1 MLFTM
6 ILYTS
11 PRQVVQISSTSASM
25 SPEPCKLRYIIT
37 CHLAKACIYRQLLHP
52 SRPGCLSGPSL
63 FPVLVASIF
72 LKEISPF
79 LFVKLPQLALFGW
92 GVLLEPLAASG
103 GLPRPLAP
111 SGGLRRPPA
120 ASGCLWRPP
129 GALRRPPAHSSAS
142 FCARCSP
149 EPSGALLRPPAPS
162 GLRRLPVPSGALWR
176 PPAPSSA
183 LQRPL
188 ASADFSPVEGELQ
201 RKSVYYKEGSE
212 GGRGQCSTCIALP
225 KIFWT

>member
-6 ILYTS
+6 ILYTT
-11 PRQVVQISSTSASM
+11 PAQVVQISSTPASM

-92 GVLLEPLAASG
+92 GGTFGASG
-103 GLPRPLAP
+103 GLWRPPAA
-111 SGGLRRPPA
+111 SGTLRRPPA
-120 ASGCLWRPP
+120 ASGASGGLWRPP
-129 GALRRPPAHSSAS
+129 GALQRPPAHSSAS
-142 FCARCSP
+142 FCA
-149 EPSGALLRPPAPS
+149 
-162 GLRRLPVPSGALWR
+162 
-176 PPAPSSA
+176 
-183 LQRPL
+183 QHH
-188 ASADFSPVEGELQ
+188 
-201 RKSVYYKEGSE
+201 K
-212 GGRGQCSTCIALP
+212 
-225 KIFWT
+225 

>member
-1 MLFTM
+1 MPPRQSVYISSTFARHFWEFFCVLFTM
-6 ILYTS
+6 ILYTL

-79 LFVKLPQLALFGW
+79 LFVELPQLALFGW
-92 GVLLEPLAASG
+92 GGTFGA
-103 GLPRPLAP
+103 

-120 ASGCLWRPP
+120 ASG
-129 GALRRPPAHSSAS
+129 GFRRPPAAS
-142 FCARCSP
+142 
-149 EPSGALLRPPAPS
+149 G
-162 GLRRLPVPSGALWR
+162 GLWR
-176 PPAPSSA
+176 PPAPSWRPPAPSGT
-183 LQRPL
+183 LQRVL
-188 ASADFSPVEGELQ
+188 LRPVL
-201 RKSVYYKEGSE
+201 S
-212 GGRGQCSTCIALP
+212 
-225 KIFWT
+225 